1 MDASQQKILIDRL
14 GWMGAFCMASAP
26 FVIDT
31 VEGKLM
37 AILGL
42 ALLMLQAIASKLWNL
57 VLLNSF
63 GIVGYFYAIYF

>member
-42 ALLMLQAIASKLWNL
+42 ALLMLQAIASQLWNL

>member
-1 MDASQQKILIDRL
+1 
-14 GWMGAFCMASAP
+14 MGAFCMASAP

-42 ALLMLQAIASKLWNL
+42 ALLMLQAIDSKLWNL

>member
-1 MDASQQKILIDRL
+1 MDAYRKILVDRL

-31 VEGKLM
+31 FEGKQM

-42 ALLMLQAIASKLWNL
+42 ALLMLQAIDSKLWNL
-57 VLLNSF
+57 VVLNSF

>member
-1 MDASQQKILIDRL
+1 MNAYRKILVDRL

-31 VEGKLM
+31 FEGKQM

-42 ALLMLQAIASKLWNL
+42 ALLMLQAIDSKLWNL
-57 VLLNSF
+57 VVLNSF
-63 GIVGYFYAIYF
+63 GIIGYFYAIYF

>member
-14 GWMGAFCMASAP
+14 GWMGAFCLASAP

-31 VEGKLM
+31 FEEKVM

-42 ALLMLQAIASKLWNL
+42 ALLMLQAIDSKLWNL

>member
-14 GWMGAFCMASAP
+14 GWMGAFCLASAP

-31 VEGKLM
+31 FEGQLM

-42 ALLMLQAIASKLWNL
+42 AVLMLQAIDSKLWNL

>member
-1 MDASQQKILIDRL
+1 MNAYRKILVDRL

-31 VEGKLM
+31 FEGKQM

-42 ALLMLQAIASKLWNL
+42 ALLMLQAIDSKLWNL
-57 VLLNSF
+57 VVLNSF